1 MVNERI
7 ALLHLF
13 DFAFG
18 FEVVLYQ
25 VNPVANGVH
34 FFSINKLRLEYLLV
48 RKMIQIAHRGNFKG
62 VNKERENTI
71 PYLLEAI
78 EAGYDVEVDVW
89 KINGQYLLGHD
100 GPQHQVS
107 ISELLKI
114 SDKAWFHA
122 KNFEALEGLLKFE
135 MHVFFHDQD
144 EYTLTSNGIIWA
156 YSGKYVNDLAIAC
169 MPESTPGFVV
179 PKNALGIC
187 SDNFES
193 VV

>member
-25 VNPVANGVH
+25 VNPIANGVH
-34 FFSINKLRLEYLLV
+34 FFSINNLRLEYLLV
-48 RKMIQIAHRGNFKG
+48 RKMIRIAHRGNFRG
-62 VNKERENTI
+62 VDKERENTI

-78 EAGYDVEVDVW
+78 ENGYDVEADVW
-89 KINGQYLLGHD
+89 FEEGKYFLGHD
-100 GPQHQVS
+100 GPEHPVNLS
-107 ISELLKI
+107 DLFII

-122 KNFEALEGLLKFE
+122 KNYQALINLMHLSL
-135 MHVFFHDQD
+135 HVFFHDKD
-144 EYTLTSNGIIWA
+144 EYTLTSRGIVWA
-156 YSGKYVNDLAIAC
+156 YSGKTVGSDGVAC

-179 PKNALGIC
+179 PENVYGVC

-193 VV
+193 VK